1 MTQTVPDRMQPQLP
15 LQRAP
20 AASADVTVLYIMG
33 LFRSG
38 STILDIILGN
48 HDQVESVGELR
59 SLAATG
65 WMGSEVCSCGQPA
78 ASCEH
83 WLAVRQRWQQL
94 VGGDRVAR
102 LVELQ
107 NRFERIR
114 SFPILFAAS
123 LVRTQ
128 AFREY
133 ARLTAALYA
142 AIAEVSGIS
151 IIVDS
156 TKYPGRAL
164 ALSRMSGISLR
175 LVHLV
180 RDGRG
185 VVWSVHRKANVD
197 LEGNVVDIAPGSVAK
212 TTTRQWLRVN
222 LMSSL
227 VAALGGVRSIRVRYE
242 DFVVKPEHELARI
255 GQLAGVDFSGLATR
269 LVAGEPLHS
278 GHMIAGNRVRHSG
291 AIRLKPDLEWREKLP
306 DDERRAFWKGAG
318 WLARR
323 YGYGK

>member
-1 MTQTVPDRMQPQLP
+1 
-15 LQRAP
+15 
-20 AASADVTVLYIMG
+20 MG

-48 HDQVESVGELR
+48 HEQIESVGELR
-59 SLAATG
+59 SLASIG
-65 WMGSEVCSCGQPA
+65 WLGAEVCSCGQPA
-78 ASCEH
+78 ASCEY
-83 WLAVRQRWQQL
+83 WLEVRRRWQDR
-94 VGGDRVAR
+94 VGGDKVAR
-102 LVELQ
+102 LAELQ
-107 NRFERIR
+107 NQFERIR

-123 LVRTQ
+123 LVRTP

-133 ARLTAALYA
+133 ATLTAALYS
-142 AIAEVSGIS
+142 AIAEVSGIR
-151 IIVDS
+151 IVVDS

-164 ALSRMSGISLR
+164 ALSRMSGITLR

-197 LEGNVVDIAPGSVAK
+197 LQGNVVDIAPGSVAK

-222 LMSSL
+222 LVSSL
-227 VAALGGVRSIRVRYE
+227 VAAVGGARSIRVRYE
-242 DFVVKPEHELARI
+242 DFVVKPEHELGRI
-255 GQLAGVDFSGLATR
+255 GELVGVDFDALAKK
-269 LVAGEPLHS
+269 LIDGEPLHS
-278 GHMIAGNRVRHSG
+278 AHMIAGNRVRHSG
-291 AIRLKPDLEWREKLP
+291 AIRLKADLEWREKLP
-306 DDERRAFWKGAG
+306 DEDRRAFWKGAG